1 MRKLFGNTVRKLS
14 VSSTSASLS
23 GAGGSGGSLS
33 GFNLR
38 RLSVHSNSS
47 TLFNALQ
54 IKVLRGG
61 YNIDLEKVD
70 SSFTK
75 LHKAVYLNNEEK
87 VIRYLEAAEKSLSKE
102 KDKKNQNRSRKY
114 NVNALDSCN
123 RSPLHLAAV
132 NGNLSIIRRLLAA
145 GAAVNVQDSEG
156 RTPMIKAIE
165 CAHTEVLQV
174 LIETGADVDLAD
186 REKGNTALHT
196 ALIGANLDCALYI
209 IRNALIIDYNKRNL
223 VSTIPCNLLIFFL
236 LKSSSSSIALSLSSN
251 VPSLAT
257 QF

>member
-14 VSSTSASLS
+14 VSSTSASIS
-23 GAGGSGGSLS
+23 GGGGGGSIS

-87 VIRYLEAAEKSLSKE
+87 VVKYLEAAEKSKE
-102 KDKKNQNRSRKY
+102 KKNQNRNRKY
-114 NVNALDSCN
+114 DVNALDSCN

-209 IRNALIIDYNKRNL
+209 IRNALIIDYNKRNH
-223 VSTIPCNLLIFFL
+223 VSNTITNKCAIY
-236 LKSSSSSIALSLSSN
+236 
-251 VPSLAT
+251 
-257 QF
+257 

>member
-14 VSSTSASLS
+14 VSSTSASIS
-23 GAGGSGGSLS
+23 GGGGGSLS

-87 VIRYLEAAEKSLSKE
+87 VVKYLEAAEKSTAKE
-102 KDKKNQNRSRKY
+102 KEKKNRNRKY

-132 NGNLSIIRRLLAA
+132 NGNLRIIKRLLAA

-223 VSTIPCNLLIFFL
+223 VSIIF
-236 LKSSSSSIALSLSSN
+236 
-251 VPSLAT
+251 VY
-257 QF
+257 